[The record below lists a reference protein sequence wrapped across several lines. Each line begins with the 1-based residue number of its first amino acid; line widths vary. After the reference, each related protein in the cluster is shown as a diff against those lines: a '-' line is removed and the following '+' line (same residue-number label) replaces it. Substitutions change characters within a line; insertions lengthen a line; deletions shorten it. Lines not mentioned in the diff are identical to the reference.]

1 MLAVITELIER
12 PSKKIEGLITAVL
25 STREIKA
32 WHNWRWGG
40 GGMTRMEL
48 TTISKHLESTYLHI
62 KKYQLL
68 KACSTSFLHCMLGEH
83 CSRKLGFVI

>member
-1 MLAVITELIER
+1 MLAVIIELLER
-12 PSKKIEGLITAVL
+12 PSNKIEDLVTAVL

-32 WHNWRWGG
+32 WHNWRWGGGGGG

-62 KKYQLL
+62 KY
-68 KACSTSFLHCMLGEH
+68 
-83 CSRKLGFVI
+83 